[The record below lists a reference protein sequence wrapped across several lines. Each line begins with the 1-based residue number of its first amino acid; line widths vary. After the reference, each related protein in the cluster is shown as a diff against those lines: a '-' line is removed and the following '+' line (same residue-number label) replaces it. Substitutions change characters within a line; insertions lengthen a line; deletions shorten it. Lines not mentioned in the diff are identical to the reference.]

1 MSLFSPKALF
11 PDLYVR
17 KLTSGHDGQ
26 LCPAGHE
33 NWVEVGDGAGSDDV
47 ASNGLGRAESVHES
61 PPRKSLLTQL
71 APKHRAGG

>member
-26 LCPAGHE
+26 LCPTGHE

-47 ASNGLGRAESVHES
+47 ASNGLGRGESVHES